1 MNLEQKNNPSQW
13 WPNISWKAPH
23 PVLDQHLHSAG
34 KMQVFFQTIKS
45 KSFSN
50 SKVNIFLAMVIK
62 KALP

>member
-1 MNLEQKNNPSQW
+1 MNLEQKKK
-13 WPNISWKAPH
+13 NITTVTKH
-23 PVLDQHLHSAG
+23 FLKKHLHSAG

-50 SKVNIFLAMVIK
+50 SKVNIFLAMMIK